1 MKRTRKLAGS
11 AGVLVAVAVAASGLI
26 ATSVSS
32 AAPQQQAGFLAGVV
46 SDVGRFND
54 KGFNQLSLQGC
65 KQGAKAVANGTC
77 RAFESR
83 STADYIPN
91 FTKLV
96 RAGADISIATGFLL
110 ADATAT
116 IAKKFRKSHFTIVDY
131 SVHAPP
137 FANKAGKPLF
147 KNVVGLTFATNE
159 NSYMIGCLA
168 ALMARD
174 AGSRVISAT
183 GGIKIPTVTI
193 FIAAYAAGA
202 KKCVK
207 GTKTLVDY
215 SQDFVDQAK
224 CKELALNHIDA
235 GSKVE
240 FAVAGG
246 CGLGALD
253 AAKEAKI
260 WGVGVDKDQS
270 FLGPHI
276 LTSAVKRVDLAVKG
290 VIQAQSLGVYPGGT
304 DIKFNLGNGGVA
316 IGKISRKVP
325 PNYITRMN
333 SIGLQI
339 MNGVIKPPV
348 K

>member
-1 MKRTRKLAGS
+1 MAGS
-11 AGVLVAVAVAASGLI
+11 AGVLAAVAVAASGLI
-26 ATSVSS
+26 VTSVSS
-32 AAPQQQAGFLAGVV
+32 AAPQQAGFLAGVV

-54 KGFNQLSLQGC
+54 KGFNALALQGC
-65 KQGAKAVANGTC
+65 KQGAKAASGTC
-77 RAFESR
+77 RALESR

-91 FTKLV
+91 LVKLQ
-96 RAGADISIATGFLL
+96 RAGADIAVTVGFLL
-110 ADATAT
+110 ADGTAT
-116 IAKKFRKSHFTIVDY
+116 IAKKFRKSHYAIVDY
-131 SVHAPP
+131 SVKAPP

-147 KNVVGLTFATNE
+147 KNVVGLTFATNQ

-168 ALMARD
+168 ALMARR
-174 AGSRVISAT
+174 AGSKVISAT
-183 GGIKIPTVTI
+183 GGIAIPTVTI

-207 GTKTLVDY
+207 GTRTLVDY
-215 SQDFVDQAK
+215 SQDFGDQAK

-276 LTSAVKRVDLAVKG
+276 LTSAVKRVDTAVKG
-290 VIQAQSLGVYPGGT
+290 VITAQHIGVFPGGT
-304 DIKFNLGNGGVA
+304 DINFNLGNGGVA
-316 IGKISRKVP
+316 VGRISNKVP
-325 PNYITRMN
+325 PNFISKMN

-339 MNGVIKPPV
+339 QNGVIKPPV

>member
-1 MKRTRKLAGS
+1 VKKSRRMAGS
-11 AGVLVAVAVAASGLI
+11 VGVLVAVAVAASGLI
-26 ATSVSS
+26 ATGVSS
-32 AAPQQQAGFLAGVV
+32 AAPSQGKFLAGVV

-65 KQGAKAVANGTC
+65 KSGARKSGGTC
-77 RAFESR
+77 RALESR
-83 STADYIPN
+83 STADYLPN
-91 FTKLV
+91 FTKLQ
-96 RAGADISIATGFLL
+96 RAGANISIATGFLL
-110 ADATAT
+110 ATTTAQVSN
-116 IAKKFRKSHFTIVDY
+116 KFKKSHFAIVDY
-131 SVHAPP
+131 SVFAPP
-137 FANKAGKPLF
+137 FFTQAGKALS
-147 KNVVGLTFATNE
+147 KNVLGLTFATNE

-168 ALMARD
+168 ALMAKR
-174 AGSRVISAT
+174 AGGKTISAT
-183 GGIKIPTVTI
+183 GGIALPTVTI

-207 GTKTLVDY
+207 GTRVIFDY

-240 FAVAGG
+240 FAVAGN

-260 WGVGVDKDQS
+260 WGVGVDKDQA

-276 LTSAVKRVDLAVKG
+276 LTSAVKRVDRAVEAAI
-290 VIQAQSLGVYPGGT
+290 VSEDLGLFRGGT
-304 DIKFNLGNGGVA
+304 DLKFNLKNNGVA
-316 IGKISRKVP
+316 VGKISPKVP
-325 PNYITRMN
+325 RAYIKRMN
-333 SIGLQI
+333 ALGAQI
-339 MNGVIKPPV
+339 IAGKIKPPV

>member
-1 MKRTRKLAGS
+1 MAGS
-11 AGVLVAVAVAASGLI
+11 VGVIAAVAVAASALI
-26 ATSVSS
+26 ATGVSS
-32 AAPQQQAGFLAGVV
+32 AAPNQGAFLAGVV

-65 KQGAKAVANGTC
+65 KVGAKRAGGTC

-83 STADYIPN
+83 STADYLPN
-91 FTKLV
+91 FTRLH
-96 RAGADISIATGFLL
+96 RTGADIQIATGFLL
-110 ADATAT
+110 ADGLAT
-116 IAKKFRKSHFTIVDY
+116 IAKKFPNDHYTIVDY
-131 SVHAPP
+131 SALSAP

-147 KNVVGLTFATNE
+147 KNVLGLTFETNQ

-168 ALMARD
+168 GLMAKR
-174 AGSRVISAT
+174 AGGNTISAT

-202 KKCVK
+202 KKCAP

-224 CKELALNHIDA
+224 CKELALNHIDG

-240 FAVAGG
+240 FAVAGN
-246 CGLGALD
+246 CGLGSLD

-260 WGVGVDKDQS
+260 WGVGVDKDQA

-276 LTSAVKRVDLAVKG
+276 LTSAVKKVDRAVIAAIAAEELGLFKG
-290 VIQAQSLGVYPGGT
+290 GSDLN
-304 DIKFNLGNGGVA
+304 FNLKNGGVA
-316 IGKISRKVP
+316 VGKISPKVP
-325 PNYITRMN
+325 KAYIKRMN
-333 SIGLQI
+333 ALGAQI
-339 MNGVIKPPV
+339 IAGKIKPP
-348 K
+348 KS